1 VSCAAITAMPR
12 IQPTDEQ
19 LQAAFAR
26 LRRPSWPATL
36 AAALANPLHAAL
48 LRGDAVRHAM
58 RPAAPP
64 PAPPARHLPLPR
76 SAAHFDRKR
85 AASGERDDD

>member
-1 VSCAAITAMPR
+1 MAR

-26 LRRPSWPATL
+26 LRRASWPATL
-36 AAALANPLHAAL
+36 EAAMSSPLHAAL

-58 RPAAPP
+58 RQPAPP
-64 PAPPARHLPLPR
+64 PAPAAPARALPLPR
-76 SAAHFDRKR
+76 PAAHFDRKR